1 MPISTIPGHLIG
13 NSQMIP
19 SAASNL
25 GVAIVE
31 NSASITSNYCISTG
45 SNATS
50 AGPLTISDGVTITVP
65 NGSTWSIV

>member
-1 MPISTIPGHLIG
+1 
-13 NSQMIP
+13 MIP

-31 NSASITSNYCISTG
+31 NNASINTNYCITTG

-50 AGPLTISDGVTITVP
+50 AGPLTISDGITITVP

>member
-1 MPISTIPGHLIG
+1 MPISTIPGHLLG

-19 SAASNL
+19 SVASNL

-31 NSASITSNYCISTG
+31 NSTSINSDYCISTG

-50 AGPLTISDGVTITVP
+50 AGPLTISNGVTITVP

>member
-1 MPISTIPGHLIG
+1 MPISTIPGHLLG

-31 NSASITSNYCISTG
+31 NNASINSTYCITTG
-45 SNATS
+45 SNASS
-50 AGPLTISDGVTITVP
+50 AGPLTISDGVVITIP
-65 NGSTWSIV
+65 DGSVWTIV